1 MSFSRKLL
9 GLLFT
14 GAMISSGV
22 GSALAD
28 DYSTF
33 ERWRGSRI
41 DPWPLFLQRPADS
54 TAQDTCTPGFLWQG
68 EGNPAITML
77 RKRNLDAGIELAIKG
92 ILRGGPDQ
100 PPTYVDSAG
109 IVHVEVPSGEQVLG
123 NNRAAW
129 NFTFSYDVA
138 LNPANPILANY
149 EAWLLVDLDA
159 SKKTKYLPLRLT
171 KLAPYPNFPCAATGD
186 YNGYGWKEGNTV
198 RIGDDE
204 GTEKV
209 TQNSQNFG
217 FGYFRDRIDG
227 DPNTAGIQTYNF
239 TPGQFDVVMFIVKK
253 WDFKTLTHVH
263 VVFDV
268 VDAPSP

>member
-1 MSFSRKLL
+1 MSFSSKLV
-9 GLLFT
+9 GLFVT
-14 GAMISSGV
+14 GAVMATGI
-22 GSALAD
+22 GSAMAD

-33 ERWRGSRI
+33 DKWRANRW
-41 DPWPLFLQRPADS
+41 DPWPLFLQRPVDG
-54 TAQDTCTPGFLWQG
+54 TAQDTCTTGFLWQG
-68 EGNPAITML
+68 ESNPAITLL

-92 ILRGGPDQ
+92 ILRSGPDQ

-109 IVHVEVPSGEQVLG
+109 IVHIEVPSGEQVVG
-123 NNRAAW
+123 NNRAKW

-138 LNPANPILANY
+138 LNLANPTLANY

-159 SKKTKYLPLRLT
+159 SKKTKYLPLRLS
-171 KLAPYPNFPCAATGD
+171 KLLPYPNFPCATSD
-186 YNGYGWKEGNTV
+186 DFNGYVWKEGNTI

-209 TQNSQNFG
+209 TQNSQNIG
-217 FGYFRDRIDG
+217 FPYYRDRIDG
-227 DPNTAGIQTYNF
+227 NPNVSGIQTYNF
-239 TPGQFDVVMFIVKK
+239 TAGQFDVILAIVKR
-253 WDFKTLTHVH
+253 WDLKTLTTVH